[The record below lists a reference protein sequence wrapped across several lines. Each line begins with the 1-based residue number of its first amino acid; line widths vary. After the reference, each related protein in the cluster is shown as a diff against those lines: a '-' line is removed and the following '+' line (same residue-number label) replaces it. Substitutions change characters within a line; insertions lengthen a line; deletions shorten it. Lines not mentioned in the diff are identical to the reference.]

1 MEEAG
6 SPSRFV
12 VGIDLGTT
20 NSALCYVD
28 TESSTGEIQ
37 TFRIPQ
43 LIAPGEVEARETLPS
58 FLYLAGEQEFPAGA
72 LKLPW
77 QKSHPTSC
85 VGWLA
90 REQGKLAP
98 GRSVESAKS
107 WLCHPGVDRTAA
119 LLPWPGQPDVQRL
132 SPVQASAAY
141 LTHLREAWDARWPAH
156 PLAEQEVVITLP
168 ASFDEVARSLTVQAA
183 RLAGL
188 PRIVL
193 IEEPQ
198 AAFYCWIDA
207 HRHDWEQRVQP
218 GQNILVCDV
227 GGGTSD
233 FTLIQVRRQPD
244 GLVQFQRVAVGEHL
258 ILGGDNMDLAMAKQL
273 EPRLSAASPLGP
285 RQWGSLIRLCRQAK
299 ETLLGGSFENQ
310 AESEEPLQRF
320 TITVPGSGSKLIG
333 GSLQTELTREE
344 ARQLILEGFFPTCR
358 LSDRPAQRRSGF
370 QEFGLPYAPDAAI
383 TRYLAAFLNDHLRAS
398 TAEAPAASSR
408 PDLVLFNGGVFVS
421 PILRQRVL
429 ELLGQW
435 FSTPAEPDWQ
445 PQVLVNARHDL
456 AVARGA
462 AYYGLVRRGEGVRI
476 AAGLPRTYYL
486 GIDQQDHTLTA
497 VCLAPA
503 GMEPGEEQVLSE
515 QTFELSVATP
525 VEFSLFH
532 SSVRLTDR
540 AGDRIVV
547 EAEQLTPLP
556 PIRTVLRSRKIKDA
570 ATLPVQLHVRL
581 TELGTLELWCREVE
595 GARTWQ
601 IEFDVRSAT
610 QTDRSGHAGTGEALG
625 VVDRELIEAGTQLLR
640 QVFHRESFPAGK
652 VSPAAQDLVGKL
664 AQALAAAV
672 ELEREAWPPALLR
685 EWWQELFEL
694 ESGRQIGPE
703 HEARW
708 LNLLGY
714 CLRPGFGVALD
725 DWRVNE
731 TWKRLQGGL
740 KHPAVT
746 CLAEW
751 RILWRRIAGGL
762 QTGQQLA
769 LATPLLSN
777 WKEQLRRLQS
787 RQNSPP
793 DSAAKPVKLGLTQ
806 ADAEAWRMCGA
817 LEQLPVQ
824 LRIELGELAFG
835 FLDLPEYRPLQNALI
850 WAIGRL
856 GARQPIAGGL
866 QSVIP
871 AERVRDWLPR
881 LMTRK
886 DAVSQLAVM
895 QLARRTDDR
904 YRDLPSNERSQVVR
918 WLASQSGTE
927 DYQRLVEAGGVL
939 AAEAGSLIFGESLP
953 PGLRL
958 RDAHPG

>member
-1 MEEAG
+1 
-6 SPSRFV
+6 
-12 VGIDLGTT
+12 
-20 NSALCYVD
+20 
-28 TESSTGEIQ
+28 
-37 TFRIPQ
+37 
-43 LIAPGEVEARETLPS
+43 
-58 FLYLAGEQEFPAGA
+58 
-72 LKLPW
+72 
-77 QKSHPTSC
+77 
-85 VGWLA
+85 
-90 REQGKLAP
+90 
-98 GRSVESAKS
+98 
-107 WLCHPGVDRTAA
+107 
-119 LLPWPGQPDVQRL
+119 
-132 SPVQASAAY
+132 
-141 LTHLREAWDARWPAH
+141 
-156 PLAEQEVVITLP
+156 
-168 ASFDEVARSLTVQAA
+168 
-183 RLAGL
+183 
-188 PRIVL
+188 
-193 IEEPQ
+193 
-198 AAFYCWIDA
+198 
-207 HRHDWEQRVQP
+207 
-218 GQNILVCDV
+218 
-227 GGGTSD
+227 
-233 FTLIQVRRQPD
+233 
-244 GLVQFQRVAVGEHL
+244 
-258 ILGGDNMDLAMAKQL
+258 
-273 EPRLSAASPLGP
+273 
-285 RQWGSLIRLCRQAK
+285 
-299 ETLLGGSFENQ
+299 
-310 AESEEPLQRF
+310 
-320 TITVPGSGSKLIG
+320 
-333 GSLQTELTREE
+333 
-344 ARQLILEGFFPTCR
+344 
-358 LSDRPAQRRSGF
+358 
-370 QEFGLPYAPDAAI
+370 
-383 TRYLAAFLNDHLRAS
+383 
-398 TAEAPAASSR
+398 
-408 PDLVLFNGGVFVS
+408 
-421 PILRQRVL
+421 L